1 MSHPAFRR
9 ITAYARRVHRAK
21 KLLVYAFVTTAV
33 AASAAPP
40 TGRAALPIG
49 VRAGTA
55 TPTTYVIG
63 VAGDIACA
71 SDPYPSSSHDNCQ
84 YDDTSNLVVH
94 QGLTEILTVGDNQYD
109 TGAYGDYRNYFDPW
123 WGRAKANID
132 PVPGNHEYAQDPSSK
147 PRGYF
152 RYFGD
157 RVKGPDGLGYYSYDL
172 PTGCTPGKGVCWH
185 FVALSS
191 ELCFASGGC
200 GPASDPASPGTGN
213 QMYAWLKSDLA
224 GHPQSQ
230 YACTLAYW
238 HHPLFSFST
247 GSGAT
252 AAVKPLWDLLFAAN
266 ADLVLNGH
274 SHNYQ
279 RWKPQDPD
287 GTVDA
292 DHGIREFVI
301 GTGGA
306 SKYALP
312 SGSQPANL
320 VTAQDSSFGILK
332 LTLRSAGYTWEW
344 VTASGQP
351 SFTDSKTTS
360 VKCA

>member
-1 MSHPAFRR
+1 MLGE
-9 ITAYARRVHRAK
+9 VHRAR
-21 KLLVYAFVTTAV
+21 KLLAYTFVTTVV
-33 AASAAPP
+33 AASAAPLTGKAASP
-40 TGRAALPIG
+40 NGGRAT
-49 VRAGTA
+49 TA
-55 TPTTYVIG
+55 APTTYVIG
-63 VAGDIACA
+63 VAGDITCA
-71 SDPYPSSSHDNCQ
+71 SDPYPRSSPNNCQ

-109 TGAYGDYRNYFDPW
+109 TGAYRDYTNYFDPW

-132 PVPGNHEYAQDPSSK
+132 PVPGNHEYSQDANSK

-172 PTGCTPGKGVCWH
+172 PTGCTPGQGVCWH
-185 FVALSS
+185 VVALSS

-200 GPASDPASPGTGN
+200 GRAPDPANPGTGN
-213 QMYAWLKSDLA
+213 QMYAWLQNDLA
-224 GHPQSQ
+224 AHPQSD

-266 ADLVLNGH
+266 ADIVLNGH

-279 RWKPQDPD
+279 RWKPQRPD
-287 GTVDA
+287 GTFDA

-306 SKYALP
+306 SKYALR
-312 SGSQPANL
+312 SGREPANL
-320 VTAQDSSFGILK
+320 VIAQDKSFGILK
-332 LTLRSAGYTWEW
+332 MTLKRAGYTWGW
-344 VTASGQP
+344 VTAAGQP
-351 SFTDSKTTS
+351 SFSDTKTTS
-360 VKCA
+360 VKCV